1 MIQGQTGDNPAHM
14 DPIRTATFQ
23 VQGEPLISVALC
35 VHNGA
40 RFLQEQLDSVLA
52 QRGVNIEV
60 VALDDASSDTCPA
73 LLQEYAQRDA
83 RVRCFRNDTNLG
95 ASRSFE
101 RAMSLTRGAF
111 IAPCDQD
118 DLWEPD
124 KLARL
129 LTVLGDADLAY
140 CDSAYI
146 DENGVPTGTRVSDDI
161 AMLSG
166 HEPLTFLFANSVSG
180 HAALLRRELFDAARP
195 FPAEAFHDWWLALC
209 AAASGGI
216 VYVPEPL
223 VRFRRHADTVSS
235 LGRDRKG
242 RRPATRNRA
251 WLTRRHAV
259 MAAHASS
266 TLRGHT
272 EAMALLQAF
281 DAARDAGRNGK
292 LLRELWRLR
301 RVLPGRGRHAGNVLR
316 WWLRFRRELRRARQ
330 KPDTPT
336 PPFKP

>member
-1 MIQGQTGDNPAHM
+1 MNQTTDVPRAQ
-14 DPIRTATFQ
+14 AA
-23 VQGEPLISVALC
+23 PLISVALC
-35 VHNGA
+35 VHDGV
-40 RFLQEQLDSVLA
+40 RFLPEQLDSVLS
-52 QRGVNIEV
+52 QRDVAIEV
-60 VALDDASSDTCPA
+60 IALDDASGDASSA

-95 ASRSFE
+95 PSRSFE
-101 RAMSLTRGAF
+101 RAMSLTRGAL

-118 DLWEPD
+118 DIWEPD

-129 LTVLGDADLAY
+129 LTALGDADLAY

-146 DENGVPTGTRVSDDI
+146 DENGVLAGAKVSDDI

-166 HEPLTFLFANSVSG
+166 REPLTFLFANSVSG

-195 FPAEAFHDWWLALC
+195 FPTEAFHDWWLALC
-209 AAASGGI
+209 AAARGGI
-216 VYVPEPL
+216 VYLPEPL
-223 VRFRRHADTVSS
+223 VRFRRHAATVSS

-259 MAAHASS
+259 MAAHANS

-272 EAMALLQAF
+272 EALALLQAF
-281 DAARDAGRNGK
+281 NTARDTGHGGE
-292 LLRELWRLR
+292 LLHELWRLR
-301 RVLPGRGRHAGNVLR
+301 QVLPGRGNHARNVLK
-316 WWLRFRRELRRARQ
+316 WWFRFRRKLRRARQ
-330 KPDTPT
+330 EPGAPPPSLTP
-336 PPFKP
+336 